1 MACREYN
8 SLLWV
13 ARACW
18 TPAATALT
26 MASSAPPSK
35 RRQSASDVVGAQ
47 PIPERQ
53 HDARSHRCLQR
64 PVARRPSEATQ
75 ARKRV
80 LQAARPADPAASRTS
95 LGKGRKTSIISWTSF
110 PRAATN
116 KVCPMAWLGSDTTT
130 SMATRRSP
138 IPMWNSIPDR
148 FARHQKS
155 KTNPPLP
162 ANVLPRDSWH
172 EIIGATCLAVG
183 SVDKSGCR
191 GQVVFPPSVRV
202 GSGNNILRNPLVR
215 IDMIGSPS
223 TIGR

>member
-18 TPAATALT
+18 TPAAAALT

-53 HDARSHRCLQR
+53 HARSHRCLQR
-64 PVARRPSEATQ
+64 PVARRPSEATH

-80 LQAARPADPAASRTS
+80 LQAARPADPAASRTF
-95 LGKGRKTSIISWTSF
+95 LGKGRKTSIIFWTSF
-110 PRAATN
+110 PRSATN

-172 EIIGATCLAVG
+172 EIILAQPVW
-183 SVDKSGCR
+183 R
-191 GQVVFPPSVRV
+191 
-202 GSGNNILRNPLVR
+202 
-215 IDMIGSPS
+215 
-223 TIGR
+223 